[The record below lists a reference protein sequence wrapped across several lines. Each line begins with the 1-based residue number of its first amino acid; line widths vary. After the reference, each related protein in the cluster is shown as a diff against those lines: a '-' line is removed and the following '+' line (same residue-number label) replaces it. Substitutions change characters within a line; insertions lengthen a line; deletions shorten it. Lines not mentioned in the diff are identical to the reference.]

1 MHNAGIDAL
10 VELTPIGLGRDPRGI
25 VKIAELSGLQIVL
38 TTGIHQQAH
47 YSPEHWIYRIGTDKL
62 AGLFIRDINE
72 GCDGAD
78 YGGPS
83 EQPTTI
89 RAGVIKVGAGYWR
102 ITPLERRVF
111 GAAGKTHRQ
120 TGAPIVCYLEM
131 GSAAWEVLDILKAG
145 GVMPQCVMLSHI
157 DRNPDPGLHVELA
170 AAGAYIGYDGMARS
184 KYWSDSTILD
194 CLLQVAS
201 RGGAERI
208 VLGGDVAAIFVLRV
222 RRHAVDGLPA

>member
-1 MHNAGIDAL
+1 MMPDKNRKEVIRTVRGDIQPAELGRTNVHEHLLMRSPLLRGEELDDLERSAAEASEMHNTGIDAL

-38 TTGIHQQAH
+38 ATGIHQQAH

-62 AGLFIRDINE
+62 ARLFIRDSNE

-111 GAAGKTHRQ
+111 GAAGKAHRARRTNRLLPGNGQRSLRSVGYPEGRRCAAAVCHALTHRPQ
-120 TGAPIVCYLEM
+120 SEP
-131 GSAAWEVLDILKAG
+131 GST
-145 GVMPQCVMLSHI
+145 C
-157 DRNPDPGLHVELA
+157 R
-170 AAGAYIGYDGMARS
+170 
-184 KYWSDSTILD
+184 
-194 CLLQVAS
+194 AS
-201 RGGAERI
+201 RRG
-208 VLGGDVAAIFVLRV
+208 RV
-222 RRHAVDGLPA
+222 N

>member
-83 EQPTTI
+83 EHQLPFAPASSRSVPGTGGLRRWNVACLGQRARRTGKLAHQSSVTWKWAAQP
-89 RAGVIKVGAGYWR
+89 
-102 ITPLERRVF
+102 
-111 GAAGKTHRQ
+111 GK
-120 TGAPIVCYLEM
+120 C
-131 GSAAWEVLDILKAG
+131 W
-145 GVMPQCVMLSHI
+145 
-157 DRNPDPGLHVELA
+157 
-170 AAGAYIGYDGMARS
+170 
-184 KYWSDSTILD
+184 
-194 CLLQVAS
+194 
-201 RGGAERI
+201 
-208 VLGGDVAAIFVLRV
+208 IF
-222 RRHAVDGLPA
+222 